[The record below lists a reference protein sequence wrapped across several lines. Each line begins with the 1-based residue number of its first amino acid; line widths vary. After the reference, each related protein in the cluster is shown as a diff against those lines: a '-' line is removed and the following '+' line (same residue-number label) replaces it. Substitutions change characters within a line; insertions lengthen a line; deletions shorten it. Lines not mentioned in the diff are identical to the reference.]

1 MSDSSESVWDLDEE
15 DLEKLRGETIILSM
29 SGGEDSTATALLL
42 EHNGIPFTSVFM
54 DTGWEHPVT
63 YEYLDTVLTERFG
76 EVVRL
81 SSSFEDP
88 DEDGQFV
95 SLVRK
100 KQMFP
105 SRLIRFCTQELKVKP
120 FQKYLESLDSDPI
133 VVLGIRREESSA
145 RAKFDRWKFNE
156 TYDAM
161 VFAPLVDHTFDDI
174 IKMHQEKEILPN
186 PLYLQGAQRVGC
198 FPCIFARKNEV
209 KTAAKL
215 YPERFNVIER
225 LEDELSEAKG
235 KRLSFFHGRG
245 TGDAGI
251 RDVLQWASTEWGGKQ
266 YPMFD
271 FTAQD
276 GCTRWGMCEA
286 PESRTQYVTVE
297 ERKRKEGEESK

>member
-1 MSDSSESVWDLDEE
+1 MNNIWELNEDDLSKLKGEE
-15 DLEKLRGETIILSM
+15 IILSL
-29 SGGEDSTATALLL
+29 SGGKDSTAAALLL
-42 EHNGIPFTSVFM
+42 EHHGIPFTPVFM

-63 YEYLDTVLTERFG
+63 YEYVNTVLTERFG
-76 EVVRL
+76 EVVKL
-81 SSSFEDP
+81 SSTFEDP
-88 DEDGQFV
+88 NDEGQFV
-95 SLVRK
+95 ALVRK

-105 SRLIRFCTQELKVKP
+105 SRLIRFCTQELKVRP
-120 FQKYLESLDSDPI
+120 FQKHIESLDSDPI
-133 VVLGIRREESSA
+133 VVLGIRREESTA

-161 VFAPLVDHTFDDI
+161 VFAPLVDHTFEDI
-174 IKMHQEKEILPN
+174 IQMHQEKGMLPN

-215 YPERFNVIER
+215 YPERFTVIEN
-225 LEDELSEAKG
+225 LENEMSEDKG
-235 KRLSFFHGRG
+235 KRLSFFHSRG

-251 RDVLQWASTEWGGKQ
+251 REVVEWARTEWGGKQ

-276 GCTRWGMCEA
+276 GCTRWGFCEA
-286 PESRTQYVTVE
+286 PEARTEYVTVE
-297 ERKRKEGEESK
+297 ERKSGKDEEAKKDT